1 VVQIRDDKEWS
12 DCMTRDGENTQR
24 KQEEWRTLSVG
35 IFVGLLRSSSA
46 LIYLCHCDCAF
57 ASDMLKLAEPAMP
70 MRQSAGAL
78 LAGDDASSAAGAAAG
93 GAGRRIYDDD
103 DALGLDALL
112 EEQERDVKQE
122 RDAAAYGQWGAKE
135 EGEGEG
141 EGERR
146 SQALD
151 LASSPPP
158 QLPLFGLDAHMQGD
172 GAGGVEV
179 GALYAEGDGALDWR
193 QGDGAAE
200 GEGMSGAA
208 SALDASPAGKKKGK
222 KRKANDASK
231 KVVIKKGVSSF
242 PRSWG
247 EPLVPWPRLLR
258 LALTRPFFLFHVAL
272 VCQSAIDMAIFPRS
286 RFPPSFVRRTCPT
299 SFWHRPSSRTSVSA
313 S

>member
-1 VVQIRDDKEWS
+1 
-12 DCMTRDGENTQR
+12 
-24 KQEEWRTLSVG
+24 
-35 IFVGLLRSSSA
+35 
-46 LIYLCHCDCAF
+46 
-57 ASDMLKLAEPAMP
+57 MLKLAEPAMP

-78 LAGDDASSAAGAAAG
+78 LAGDDASSAAG
-93 GAGRRIYDDD
+93 GAGRRVYDDD
-103 DALGLDALL
+103 NALGLDALL

-158 QLPLFGLDAHMQGD
+158 LPPYGLDAHMQGD

-242 PRSWG
+242 PCTWRES
-247 EPLVPWPRLLR
+247 LV
-258 LALTRPFFLFHVAL
+258 
-272 VCQSAIDMAIFPRS
+272 S
-286 RFPPSFVRRTCPT
+286 
-299 SFWHRPSSRTSVSA
+299 
-313 S
+313 